1 MAERPTSQIT
11 GDDII
16 SELIRNVDVGLFKVG
31 HTVLVPCRFNV
42 YLHERDFDL
51 IHPIAQVVRR
61 EAKQALT
68 SHLDRL
74 NKVRPQPRLVKKL
87 GLASPR
93 TQPQHK
99 ILEGDWSVEFYRG
112 EEDRLRPG
120 EIEIYS
126 DLGTEQKVALGA
138 GAKTTFV
145 TRNPAEEARS
155 VQNSSTSPNL
165 STRPLATLRYTD
177 ERGEK
182 VFAMTREEIVV
193 GRGGKAVWVDLK
205 LDGPPDISREHCR
218 IRRDPGSGS
227 FFVKD
232 LSQYGTAVNG
242 QAIPTSIERSENG
255 DRVDRNVEVLLPPAA
270 KIALADVLVI
280 DFKAEFAADYETKQP
295 E

>member
-1 MAERPTSQIT
+1 MAESPASQIT

-16 SELIRNVDVGLFKVG
+16 SELIRNVDAGLFKVRQ
-31 HTVLVPCRFNV
+31 TVLLPCRFNV
-42 YLHERDFDL
+42 YLHQQDFDL

-68 SHLDRL
+68 EHLDRL
-74 NKVRPQPRLVKKL
+74 NKVRSKSRFVKKL
-87 GLASPR
+87 GLVHSHSKPEY
-93 TQPQHK
+93 Q
-99 ILEGDWSVEFYRG
+99 ILEKDWSVEFHPG
-112 EEDRLRPG
+112 EEDRLSPG

-126 DLGTEQKVALGA
+126 DLGTEQKVELGA

-145 TRNPAEEARS
+145 TRHPAEDPSARGAA
-155 VQNSSTSPNL
+155 
-165 STRPLATLRYTD
+165 LATLRYTD

-218 IRRDPGSGS
+218 IRRDPDSGR
-227 FFVKD
+227 FFVKAR
-232 LSQYGTAVNG
+232 SPYGTAVNG
-242 QAIPTSIERSENG
+242 TAIPTSIERTEHG

-270 KIALADVLVI
+270 QIALAGVLVL
-280 DFKAEFAADYETKQP
+280 EFEAKQP
-295 E
+295 PQ